1 VKNHRCHEDSA
12 IRLHLSNGDV
22 FTLSARQPLMTADG
36 KVAHA
41 STIQKHWE
49 KKKADTD
56 RKPISLRSLDGR
68 ALHVRSARL
77 VHARYT
83 LRWLETAAHS
93 NIFAGN
99 MEASTEMRLKTVLP
113 VSPFDD

>member
-1 VKNHRCHEDSA
+1 
-12 IRLHLSNGDV
+12 
-22 FTLSARQPLMTADG
+22 M
-36 KVAHA
+36 
-41 STIQKHWE
+41 IQKQWE
-49 KKKADTD
+49 KKKADPD

-68 ALHVRSARL
+68 ALHVRSARV

-83 LRWLETAAHS
+83 LRWLETAAQS

-99 MEASTEMRLKTVLP
+99 MEASTEKRLKTVLP